1 MFLFSLIE
9 LCFPSGAQKE
19 CAEGLFLYSDHV
31 LNTNITS
38 DSSKKKLKK
47 KCCQQLS
54 VMQIVYRRHLYALYI
69 LNSYFRHS
77 ILFF

>member
-19 CAEGLFLYSDHV
+19 CAEGLFLYSEHV

-47 KCCQQLS
+47 KVVSNCLLCKSFIDAICMLC
-54 VMQIVYRRHLYALYI
+54 I
-69 LNSYFRHS
+69 F
-77 ILFF
+77 